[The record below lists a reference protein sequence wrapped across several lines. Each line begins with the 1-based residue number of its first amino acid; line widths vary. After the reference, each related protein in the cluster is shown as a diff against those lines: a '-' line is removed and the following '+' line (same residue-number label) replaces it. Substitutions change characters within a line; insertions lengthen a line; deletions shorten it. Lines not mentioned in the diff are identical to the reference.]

1 MECIELCRAERHNKQ
16 VDTDA
21 LRRPRAAHAPGAS
34 RRSHARY
41 RARGKM
47 EPTDALHSTRFGNW
61 LARQCAKSHALGWVT
76 SLGGAP
82 GRAGELERLHPC
94 DIGARAPGKLAGTR
108 SLPRPVGRRQPMRPV
123 LGWAWS
129 KWWSGR
135 SRKGASGGGP
145 TPSCPWGSLPH
156 NMAANTDAL
165 RRPPAVPAPLTR
177 RRLPL
182 R

>member
-1 MECIELCRAERHNKQ
+1 MRVTSSSPPSNISFN
-16 VDTDA
+16 TDA
-21 LRRPRAAHAPGAS
+21 LRRPLAARAPCAS
-34 RRSHARY
+34 RRLTLRY

-47 EPTDALHSTRFGNW
+47 ALTVALHSTGLGDW
-61 LARQCAKSHALGWVT
+61 LARQCAKAHALSLVT

-82 GRAGELERLHPC
+82 GRAGELERPHPG
-94 DIGARAPGKLAGTR
+94 DIGALAPGRVGAMR
-108 SLPRPVGRRQPMRPV
+108 SLPRWQGRGQPVSLV
-123 LGWAWS
+123 LGWAGSQWR
-129 KWWSGR
+129 SGG
-135 SRKGASGGGP
+135 SRKVASGSGP
-145 TPSCPWGSLPH
+145 AASCPWGSLPH